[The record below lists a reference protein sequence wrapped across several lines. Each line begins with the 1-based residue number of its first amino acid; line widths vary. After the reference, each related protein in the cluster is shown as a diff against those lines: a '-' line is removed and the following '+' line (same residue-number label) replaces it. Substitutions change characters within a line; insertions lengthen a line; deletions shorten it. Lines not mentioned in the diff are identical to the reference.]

1 MVKSMALSS
10 SSSCCTV
17 CDFSSSASF
26 AIGLLFCFLYVCW
39 KIKKS
44 CGVLLEHLLPV
55 IENIVTRKKE
65 VIKVVSDSKIS
76 DANDQ
81 IQIGDTLVAPLS
93 RNSYVPNL
101 EDSATGH
108 GDDLMIINQRSDAD
122 DQLQTGDSLVAPLS
136 RNTDMPNLEDG
147 ILILDDDFT
156 KIKQRLTGQEKAL
169 EVVAITGMGGIGK
182 TTLARQA
189 YEHPEIKGHFD
200 IHAWVTTSQEFQKRD
215 VLLTV
220 LRCIS
225 EKTKTIFRIDD
236 KKGDNKQDESFDLSK
251 ENEKG
256 DHQLIDSIS
265 EESDLA
271 DLLQKTLKCGRYLVV
286 VDDIWSEDD
295 WNSLKGIFPDS
306 NNGSRVLLTTRNKEV
321 AKYANPTSP
330 HEMNL
335 LDGENSWN
343 LLRVKV
349 FGPEHY
355 PDPEL
360 EKVGSKIA
368 KKTQGLPLTISLVAG
383 RLSNIPRTLKS
394 WKGVA
399 RSMSKIV
406 ATGEDN
412 CLGVLGLSY
421 HYLPKCLKH
430 CFLSVGAL
438 PEDFEVEAWRLIQL
452 WMAED
457 FIEPEEHKSLEEVAK
472 EYLEGLI
479 SRNLIMV
486 KKRKLTGAIKACGV
500 HDLLHKFCVREA
512 KKTKFMHPVRSLSDA
527 SIETSTPGVHR
538 FSFRFKTYLHECLK
552 LSPSRAKSFYFFGEV
567 IISPSPSPKS
577 DIFARLKLLR
587 VLAIFHHEFSSF
599 PIEIT
604 NLVHLRY
611 LAIASEGN
619 LPAAI
624 SKLQHLQT
632 LIYKQKNYF
641 KKTIY
646 LPRDLWKMTN
656 LRHVCLKESSNLSS
670 PVSTIRF
677 ERRNEDLLLGML
689 NLEEFSTLSFSSCTN
704 EVFSG
709 IPNVKRLSISQTSHE
724 TCFRMDEYLLDLSCL
739 SKLEALKCTYYEDEC
754 FSKSIS
760 IERYVFPTYLKR
772 LTLSGPYLPWDE
784 LSSLVKLTNL
794 EVLKLKKCER
804 NNQVW
809 SLNDD
814 KNFDE
819 LKFLLIG
826 NTRLKRWEASC
837 DSFPKLQ
844 SLVLKNCTELENI
857 PEDFVDCCSLE
868 LIELHNC
875 NTFVDESAKKIAQ
888 ERQEMQGN
896 DNLKVHIN

>member
-1 MVKSMALSS
+1 
-10 SSSCCTV
+10 
-17 CDFSSSASF
+17 
-26 AIGLLFCFLYVCW
+26 
-39 KIKKS
+39 
-44 CGVLLEHLLPV
+44 
-55 IENIVTRKKE
+55 
-65 VIKVVSDSKIS
+65 
-76 DANDQ
+76 
-81 IQIGDTLVAPLS
+81 
-93 RNSYVPNL
+93 
-101 EDSATGH
+101 
-108 GDDLMIINQRSDAD
+108 
-122 DQLQTGDSLVAPLS
+122 
-136 RNTDMPNLEDG
+136 MPNLEDD
-147 ILILDDDFT
+147 ILILDDDLT
-156 KIKQRLTGQEKAL
+156 KIKQKLTGQEKAL
-169 EVVAITGMGGIGK
+169 EVVSITGMGGIGK

-200 IHAWVTTSQEFQKRD
+200 IHAWVITSQEFQRRD
-215 VLLTV
+215 VLLTA

-225 EKTKTIFRIDD
+225 EKKKIIFRKSDD
-236 KKGDNKQDESFDLSK
+236 KKGNDKQDESFDLSK
-251 ENEKG
+251 ENEQG

-295 WNSLKGIFPDS
+295 WDNLKGIFPDS

-321 AKYANPTSP
+321 AMFANPTSP
-330 HEMNL
+330 HEMNPL
-335 LDGENSWN
+335 NEENSWS
-343 LLRVKV
+343 LLRDKV

-360 EKVGSKIA
+360 EKVGLQIA
-368 KKTQGLPLTISLVAG
+368 KKTQGLPLTISLIAG
-383 RLSNIPRTLKS
+383 HLSNIPRTLKS
-394 WKGVA
+394 WKDVA

-406 ATGEDN
+406 STGQDN

-430 CFLSVGAL
+430 CFLSMGAF

-457 FIEPEEHKSLEEVAK
+457 FIEPEELKSLEEVAK
-472 EYLEGLI
+472 GHLEGLI

-486 KKRKLTGAIKACGV
+486 RKRKLTGSIKACGV
-500 HDLLHKFCVREA
+500 HDLLHEFCIREA

-577 DIFARLKLLR
+577 DIFSCLKLLR
-587 VLAIFHHEFSSF
+587 VLAIFRHELSSF

-611 LAIASEGN
+611 LAVSSKEN

-641 KKTIY
+641 EKTIY

-656 LRHVCLKESSNLSS
+656 LKHIRLNERSNLSS
-670 PVSTIRF
+670 LVSTIRF
-677 ERRNEDLLLGML
+677 ERRNDDLMLGMP
-689 NLEEFSTLSFSSCTN
+689 NLEEFSTLCFSSCTN

-709 IPNVKRLSISQTSHE
+709 IPNLKRLSIGQTSHE
-724 TCFRMDEYLLDLSCL
+724 AFLDSLIDLSCL
-739 SKLEALKCTYYEDEC
+739 CKLEALKCAFYKIPY
-754 FSKSIS
+754 SRGSIS
-760 IERYVFPTYLKR
+760 IRRLVFPACLNR
-772 LTLSGPYLPWDE
+772 LTLSGPYLPWDD
-784 LSSLVKLTNL
+784 LSSLVKLPNL

-804 NNQVW
+804 DNQVW

-814 KNFDE
+814 EKFDE
-819 LKFLLIG
+819 LKFLVIG
-826 NTRLKRWEASC
+826 NTKLKRWEASC

-844 SLVLKNCTELENI
+844 SLVLKNCTELENV
-857 PEDFVDCCSLE
+857 PEDFVDCSSLE

-875 NTFVDESAKKIAQ
+875 NTSVDESAKKIAQ
-888 ERQEMQGN
+888 EREEIQGN
-896 DNLKVHIN
+896 DSLKVHIN